1 MVLVS
6 AAVLAHLIGIVVS
19 EGPVYVICQ
28 RLESSWDALMLYSE
42 ANRCY
47 EVER

>member
-28 RLESSWDALMLYSE
+28 RLESSGDSLVLHSK
-42 ANRCY
+42 ANWRY
-47 EVER
+47 EVVR